1 MNKRAYN
8 SFMRQPQ
15 RSPYA
20 CRRHP
25 TERGGR
31 LALLLAILAT
41 CGGALA
47 HATLV
52 LGTVAT
58 NPMPQADTPFT
69 LAVRL
74 LDLTQ
79 VPVEDA
85 RVLAE
90 FRRPGQD
97 RPVVTRFQESNTPG
111 VYKTTL
117 ALPQTGDYTLLLRD
131 QTYRREE
138 AQATLTFPVGRAPA
152 EPLTFV
158 FPPTAPGSG
167 VWTWIGFLIGLPLLA
182 AGIVTALVLLRGK
195 GKTATPEEAAG
206 GVAPRRQE

>member
-1 MNKRAYN
+1 MVYL
-8 SFMRQPQ
+8 
-15 RSPYA
+15 RSAVLPVLSKHTA
-20 CRRHP
+20 CK
-25 TERGGR
+25 
-31 LALLLAILAT
+31 ALISVLLT
-41 CGGALA
+41 FSGGALA

-58 NPMPQADTPFT
+58 APTPPQAGAPFT

-90 FRRPGQD
+90 FRRPGQEE
-97 RPVVTRFQESNTPG
+97 PVAARFRESDTPG
-111 VYKTTL
+111 VYETTL
-117 ALPQTGDYTLLLRD
+117 TLPCAGDYTLLLRD

-138 AQATLTFPVGRAPA
+138 AQAALGFPVGRTPA

-158 FPPTAPGSG
+158 FPPTAAGVG
-167 VWTWIGFLIGLPLLA
+167 VWTWIGFLVGLPLLA
-182 AGIVTALVLLRGK
+182 GGAVTALVLLRG
-195 GKTATPEEAAG
+195 GKDATRAG
-206 GVAPRRQE
+206 GATRGPQA

>member
-1 MNKRAYN
+1 MVCL
-8 SFMRQPQ
+8 
-15 RSPYA
+15 RSAVRPALSKHTA
-20 CRRHP
+20 CK
-25 TERGGR
+25 
-31 LALLLAILAT
+31 ALISVLLAFG
-41 CGGALA
+41 GGALA

-58 NPMPQADTPFT
+58 APTPPRAGAPFT

-90 FRRPGQD
+90 FRRPG
-97 RPVVTRFQESNTPG
+97 RAEPVTARFEESSTPG
-111 VYKTTL
+111 VYETTL
-117 ALPQTGDYTLLLRD
+117 TLPRAGDSTLLLRD

-138 AQATLTFPVGRAPA
+138 AQATLGFPVGRPPA

-158 FPPTAPGSG
+158 FPATATGAG
-167 VWTWIGFLIGLPLLA
+167 VWTWIGFLVGLPLLA
-182 AGIVTALVLLRGK
+182 GGTVTALVLLRG
-195 GKTATPEEAAG
+195 TEPRAA
-206 GVAPRRQE
+206 

>member
-1 MNKRAYN
+1 MKGCAYN
-8 SFMRQPQ
+8 LKMALS
-15 RSPYA
+15 
-20 CRRHP
+20 C
-25 TERGGR
+25 
-31 LALLLAILAT
+31 LAVRAALPKRVVWTVLISVCLA
-41 CGGALA
+41 GSGSALA

-58 NPMPQADTPFT
+58 APTPPQAGAPFT

-90 FRRPGQD
+90 FRRPGQEE
-97 RPVVTRFQESNTPG
+97 PVAARFRESDLPG
-111 VYKTTL
+111 VYETTL
-117 ALPQTGDYTLLLRD
+117 TLPRAGDYTLLLRD

-138 AQATLTFPVGRAPA
+138 AQAALGFPVGHPPA

-158 FPPTAPGSG
+158 FPPTAAGAG
-167 VWTWIGFLIGLPLLA
+167 VWTWIGFLVGLPLLA
-182 AGIVTALVLLRGK
+182 GGAVTALVLLRGSK
-195 GKTATPEEAAG
+195 DATSEARAG
-206 GVAPRRQE
+206 GASGPQA

>member
-1 MNKRAYN
+1 MAFLRATV
-8 SFMRQPQ
+8 
-15 RSPYA
+15 RSGLPKHAA
-20 CRRHP
+20 C
-25 TERGGR
+25 T
-31 LALLLAILAT
+31 ALVCVLLAVG
-41 CGGALA
+41 GGALA

-58 NPMPQADTPFT
+58 APIPPRAGAPFT

-90 FRRPGQD
+90 FRRPGQVE
-97 RPVVTRFQESNTPG
+97 PVVARFEESPTPG
-111 VYKTTL
+111 VYETTL
-117 ALPQTGDYTLLLRD
+117 TLPRAGDYALLLRD

-138 AQATLTFPVGRAPA
+138 AQAALTFPVGRASA

-158 FPPTAPGSG
+158 FPPTATGAG
-167 VWTWIGFLIGLPLLA
+167 VWTWIGLLVGLPLLVGGA
-182 AGIVTALVLLRGK
+182 VTAMVLLRGGK
-195 GKTATPEEAAG
+195 GDGAAEAG
-206 GVAPRRQE
+206 GATRGPQA